1 MVAELEY
8 DSSVKRLNR
17 ATVADSALMVAAL
30 VLLALVPLGA
40 VAQINGPPASVT
52 SIGFGGH
59 FDRAPGPRASVTS
72 LGPNGLQNDNQFF
85 IQPACCINPL
95 FPSNPQPSLFQR
107 HRHHHTP
114 ILSWGTPVYAVP
126 YTPVIMAPP
135 EADEQADQED
145 DDRGGPTIFDRRGP
159 GPVRRSDASLYPERA
174 RLDERG
180 AESASNSFQQP
191 ETKPVQDQPQT
202 VLVYKDGHQDEVQN
216 YAVLGNTL
224 YDLTPG
230 RHRRIALADLDLKAT
245 AKQNDDRGI
254 DFQTPQA
261 ANQN

>member
-1 MVAELEY
+1 MGKELEY
-8 DSSVKRLNR
+8 DSRVQRLNR
-17 ATVADSALMVAAL
+17 ATVTGFALSVAGL
-30 VLLALVPLGA
+30 VWLTLVPIA
-40 VAQINGPPASVT
+40 VGQINGPPASVT

-72 LGPNGLQNDNQFF
+72 LGPNGLGNDNQFF
-85 IQPACCINPL
+85 IQPSCCINPL
-95 FPSNPQPSLFQR
+95 FPSNPQPTLFHGH
-107 HRHHHTP
+107 HRHHTSA
-114 ILSWGTPVYAVP
+114 LFWGAPVYAVP
-126 YTPVIMAPP
+126 YTPVIMTLP
-135 EADEQADQED
+135 EADEQADQQD

-159 GPVRRSDASLYPERA
+159 GTASLANQSLYAERA
-174 RLDERG
+174 RLDARTAASTSDGG
-180 AESASNSFQQP
+180 AQP
-191 ETKPVQDQPQT
+191 ETKPVEDQPQT

-216 YAVLGNTL
+216 YAVVGSTL

-230 RHRRIALADLDLKAT
+230 RHRKIALADLDLKAT